1 MDRPS
6 RSTAPVPCTA
16 VRGCLTQSS
25 QPSDRRT
32 MDHGLGPEPSTSH
45 LAPRAFRV
53 GVVDSLGEGFVC

>member
-6 RSTAPVPCTA
+6 RSTAPAPRTA

-32 MDHGLGPEPSTSH
+32 QGHTPRAPEPSAMR
-45 LAPRAFRV
+45 LAARAFST
-53 GVVDSLGEGFVC
+53 GVVDSLSS